1 MNIALQRT
9 LCLPIAILGASHSF
23 AQIAPVASIGVG
35 SQFPAAP
42 GWGVRGGL
50 PPPGLIASPWG
61 CYPGTA
67 GCIDPSGRRLSLE
80 RQRRFDALRQ
90 EPANERAGASS
101 SLWLAPPAPR
111 YLPPPTSED
120 QIQPAYRDSSV
131 VRPEFRDAGTPIQAR

>member
-1 MNIALQRT
+1 MNIALLRT
-9 LCLPIAILGASHSF
+9 LCLPIAILGAADSF
-23 AQIAPVASIGVG
+23 AQLAPAASFGVG
-35 SQFPAAP
+35 GQFPAAS
-42 GWGVRGGL
+42 GWGVRGGV

-67 GCIDPSGRRLSLE
+67 GCIDPTGRRLSLE

-90 EPANERAGASS
+90 EQASERPGAST

-131 VRPEFRDAGTPIQAR
+131 VRPEFRDAGTPIQPR